1 MSSTGESTDSGARV
15 ILWCVPR
22 TISSA
27 LAKCLGAIEGTE
39 IHFEPYTYSYLAGR
53 SYKAVSGD
61 EIPKVYEGNE
71 EALDKAAQII
81 ASEAQTDVDPKRLA
95 YASVKNLLETSSSK
109 HVFVKDMGA
118 GLTDDTFQFLP
129 ERYQHTFLIRNPK
142 RSINS
147 YRKAMYTQFSQLGLL
162 EGEAANEQTYDVER
176 DDKYFPPG
184 CYMKELYDVWKSVR
198 ENIDSDPIVI
208 DADDLLNKP
217 AEVLSAYCAAVGLPY
232 SESLLEWD
240 ASIDS
245 LKSWKAAGDNLVI
258 DVVNFYGTAMRSSKF
273 FPASKFPENL
283 TPDVI
288 RCSDRVMKYF
298 DEMYESRLIV

>member
-1 MSSTGESTDSGARV
+1 MSATDGSK
-15 ILWCVPR
+15 IFLWCVPR
-22 TISSA
+22 VVSSA
-27 LAKCLGAIEGTE
+27 FAKCLSAIPEME
-39 IHFEPYTYSYLAGR
+39 IYFEPFIYCDFAGKV
-53 SYKAVSGD
+53 SKKMYGENLPLVYK
-61 EIPKVYEGNE
+61 GNE
-71 EALDKAAQII
+71 KVLAKAAEHLGGITR
-81 ASEAQTDVDPKRLA
+81 SNLEPSRLA
-95 YASVKNLLETSSSK
+95 YSTMKETLESTQSK
-109 HVFVKDMGA
+109 YVFVKDMASGVA
-118 GLTDDTFQFLP
+118 SDDTRKFLP
-129 ERYQHTFLIRNPK
+129 SGFKHTFLIRNPI

-147 YRKAMYTQFSQLGLL
+147 FRKAMFAQFTKVGLL
-162 EGEAANEQTYDVER
+162 KGEAANEQTYDVER

-184 CYMKELYDVWKSVR
+184 CYMKELYDVWKYVR
-198 ENIDSDPIVI
+198 ENIDSNPIVI

-240 ASIDS
+240 ASTDS
-245 LKSWKAAGDNLVI
+245 LKSWKAPGDNLVL